1 MIQEI
6 DICNLRDVQY
16 DRLLLLEESMDRDYE
31 SFVDSKTG
39 LVFDEWLVCRDIG
52 PIGSRVAGSFEK
64 ILETSVSP
72 RYYIQRKGMR
82 LPFHCDRGT
91 MCAVNLILNESQDTI
106 EFRVNDRIYE
116 NRYESALIDTQTE
129 HQVVTVKGDR
139 ILFKM
144 SILDKSFNDCREA
157 YVRYRKTTTRA

>member
-1 MIQEI
+1 
-6 DICNLRDVQY
+6 
-16 DRLLLLEESMDRDYE
+16 
-31 SFVDSKTG
+31 
-39 LVFDEWLVCRDIG
+39 
-52 PIGSRVAGSFEK
+52 
-64 ILETSVSP
+64 
-72 RYYIQRKGMR
+72 
-82 LPFHCDRGT
+82 

-129 HQVVTVKGDR
+129 HQVVTVTGDR

-157 YVRYRKTTTRA
+157 YVRYRENTTRA